1 MKIAHIYNN
10 NVVLAQTESGEQ
22 LVVIGR
28 GLAFGQK
35 VGAQVDDSKIEQRF
49 VAETSD
55 AEYRAHLLT
64 EVPSEILALAS
75 ELEKL
80 AVGELGVKVT
90 HSFILPLAD
99 HLHYA
104 VQRAQKG
111 VVMEYPLAI
120 EVSQL
125 YPREIGFGRRAVA
138 MVAEKLAVQLP
149 ADEAVP
155 LALHLVN
162 SQFTAEDLG
171 KTYKM
176 TEVFAQIFSVISFAY
191 NAPVDQNQ
199 MSVARFVTHLRY
211 LFVRAELGKDV
222 SLSSS
227 VPAVHDA
234 VKTSYPRAYSCA
246 GKVKMLLEMHLGVD
260 LSVDEHTYLTIHI
273 ARLAED
279 LLGITEKA

>member
-10 NVVLAQTESGEQ
+10 NVVLAETDAGEQ
-22 LVVIGR
+22 LVAIGR
-28 GLAFGQK
+28 GLAFGKK
-35 VGAQVDDSKIEQRF
+35 VGTVVDEAKIEQRF
-49 VAETSD
+49 VAEHSD
-55 AEYRAHLLT
+55 DEYRAHLLAET
-64 EVPSEILALAS
+64 PSDILALAS

-80 AVGELGVKVT
+80 AVGELGLKVT

-99 HLHYA
+99 HLRFA
-104 VQRAQKG
+104 VERAQKG
-111 VVMEYPLAI
+111 IVMEYPLAI
-120 EVSQL
+120 EVGQL

-138 MVAEKLAVQLP
+138 LVAERLGVELP

-155 LALHLVN
+155 FALHLVN

-191 NAPVDQNQ
+191 SAPIDQNQ

-211 LFVRAELGKDV
+211 LFVRAEQGKEV

-227 VPAVHDA
+227 VPAVHEA
-234 VKTSYPRAYSCA
+234 VRSSYPRAYACA
-246 GKVKMLLEMHLGVD
+246 GKVKMLLEMHLGAD
-260 LSVDEHTYLTIHI
+260 LSDDEHTYLTIHV
-273 ARLAED
+273 ARLAEE

>member
-1 MKIAHIYNN
+1 MKITHIYNN
-10 NVVLAQTESGEQ
+10 NVVLAKTETGEQ
-22 LVVIGR
+22 LVAIGR
-28 GLAFGQK
+28 GLAFGKKMGQNIDE
-35 VGAQVDDSKIEQRF
+35 AKIEQRF
-49 VAETSD
+49 VAEHSD
-55 AEYRAHLLT
+55 DAYRAHLLAET
-64 EVPSEILALAS
+64 PAEMLALAS

-80 AVGELGVKVT
+80 AVGELGLNVT

-99 HLHYA
+99 HLRFA
-104 VQRAQKG
+104 VERADKG
-111 VVMEYPLAI
+111 IVMEYPLAI

-138 MVAEKLAVQLP
+138 LVAEKLGVQLP
-149 ADEAVP
+149 AEEAVP
-155 LALHLVN
+155 FALHLVN

-191 NAPVDQNQ
+191 NSPIDQNQ

-211 LFVRAELGKDV
+211 LFVRTEQGKEV

-227 VPAVHDA
+227 VPAVHEA
-234 VKTSYPRAYSCA
+234 VRTSYPQAYACA

-260 LSVDEHTYLTIHI
+260 LSDDEHTYLTIHI
-273 ARLAED
+273 ARLAEE